1 MGIAKDESAL
11 RESWPHSLWC
21 EIKIELILVNLAN
34 PTLEEEDFDCDQEK
48 GSGKGRERD

>member
-11 RESWPHSLWC
+11 RESWLHSLLC
-21 EIKIELILVNLAN
+21 EIKIELIFVNLAN

-48 GSGKGRERD
+48 GSGKGRD